1 MDSASKRRID
11 GCRCLYSPYS
21 KGKKMMDNVVLLL
34 SDARGIMIPR
44 DFVEQFSVE
53 KFTGISEWAIQT
65 CQNPDNEGYWD
76 AWDDIL
82 NNARYTEDGKEY
94 SLYQD
99 GDLWL
104 ICYEHMT
111 TEERTNFGFD
121 E

>member
-1 MDSASKRRID
+1 
-11 GCRCLYSPYS
+11 
-21 KGKKMMDNVVLLL
+21 MMDNVVLLL

-53 KFTGISEWAIQT
+53 KFTGITEWAIET
-65 CQNPDNEGYWD
+65 CKNPDNEGYWD

-94 SLYQD
+94 SLHQD

-111 TEERTNFGFD
+111 IEERTNFGFD